1 MMVIKSPNV
10 SIIILTYNGS
20 QYITSLLDSLYD
32 QSYPRDRMEIIV
44 VDNASTDNTRSIV
57 KNKYPHVKCVALPE
71 NIGFAAG
78 NNRGVKYAKYDFLVF
93 LNQDTIC
100 HRDWLQ
106 GLINIMF
113 EDEKIA
119 ACNSNIITTK
129 IGDFREVNRQLSF
142 NSLFYYDLSA
152 YGYGC
157 YRIKTGKRLVF
168 TKLLSGCSFMIRRQ
182 IISELGFLYDE
193 QLWMYAEDTDLSLR
207 LHNAGHKFCA
217 VRDSVVFHLHKN
229 EIKFNRDI
237 LRLSAKA
244 IMNRVYVFFKN
255 MEPIEFLLFFP
266 LMLFG
271 GVFKIFEFHFSMS
284 KKILFFI
291 PFCLF
296 SILCMFLALFY
307 LPKYASKKRYS
318 IKNRRAPRFSIIKFL
333 IRQTTIPRRLN

>member
-1 MMVIKSPNV
+1 MMKIKFPNV

-20 QYITSLLDSLYD
+20 QYIESLLDSLND
-32 QSYPRDRMEIIV
+32 QSYPQDRMEIIV

-57 KNKYPHVKCVALPE
+57 KNKYPSVRCVALPE

-78 NNRGVKYAKYDFLVF
+78 NNRGLQYAKYDFLAF

-106 GLINIMF
+106 GLINIML
-113 EDEKIA
+113 EDERIA

-129 IGDFREVNRQLSF
+129 IGDFRDVNRQLSF
-142 NSLFYYDLSA
+142 NSLFYYDLSP

-157 YRIKTGKRLVF
+157 YRIKTGKRFVF
-168 TKLLSGCSFMIRRQ
+168 TKLLSGCSFLIRRQ
-182 IISELGFLYDE
+182 IISELGFLYNE

-207 LHNAGHKFCA
+207 LRNIGHKFCA
-217 VRDSVVFHLHKN
+217 VRNSVVFHFHDH
-229 EIKFNRDI
+229 EIKFNKDT

-255 MEPIEFLLFFP
+255 METLKFILFFP

-271 GVFKIFEFHFSMS
+271 GIFKIFEFHLSIP
-284 KKILFFI
+284 KKIVFFI
-291 PFCLF
+291 PFGFF
-296 SILCMFLALFY
+296 SILCMLLALFC
-307 LPKYASKKRYS
+307 LPRYASKKN
-318 IKNRRAPRFSIIKFL
+318 IF
-333 IRQTTIPRRLN
+333 